1 VTDEERKKL
10 CEKLRDKSI
19 PCDELYDE
27 LIEAADE
34 IERLAALAQPDAE
47 LGRGDFAKYVE
58 QFNKEA
64 MERALAEPIPRSPVA
79 QKLINDTFDVEDEM
93 ELITKIRNYEAPPLP
108 DAEPVAWR
116 FNLSLSSQL
125 WSFTDDRHVAANR
138 RESGWRVEPLYA
150 APPRP
155 DTSAGLIKAAEIASA
170 FKGNAD
176 RRMRSDAGCEG
187 YVRACDDLVAELR
200 ARAADRSEK

>member
-1 VTDEERKKL
+1 MTDDERKKL

-34 IERLAALAQPDAE
+34 IERLAALAQSDE
-47 LGRGDFAKYVE
+47 DLGRGDFAKYAE
-58 QFNKEA
+58 QFNKESLGI
-64 MERALAEPIPRSPVA
+64 ALAEPIPRSPVA

-93 ELITKIRNYEAPPLP
+93 ELITKIRNYEAL
-108 DAEPVAWR
+108 
-116 FNLSLSSQL
+116 
-125 WSFTDDRHVAANR
+125 
-138 RESGWRVEPLYA
+138 
-150 APPRP
+150 PRP

-187 YVRACDDLVAELR
+187 YARACDDLVAELR
-200 ARAADRSEK
+200 ARATDRSEK